1 MAQKRRLWIPREAR
15 CSAPS
20 WATAR
25 KEDQR
30 VGEAQAAAHN
40 MRCSALQPLAPATR
54 AAAHQMGA
62 AARPAC
68 VAAATRAAAH
78 QMGAAARRACVA
90 AATRAAAHQ
99 MGAAAR
105 PLDVT
110 RCSAP
115 MGAAAR
121 PSPLLCQK
129 TQAAARFGAGCSAPR
144 PKNARCS
151 A

>member
-1 MAQKRRLWIPREAR
+1 VKEDFVAQKRRLWIPREAR

-62 AARPAC
+62 AARP
-68 VAAATRAAAH
+68 
-78 QMGAAARRACVA
+78 
-90 AATRAAAHQ
+90 
-99 MGAAAR
+99 
-105 PLDVT
+105 LDAT

-115 MGAAAR
+115 QSASL
-121 PSPLLCQK
+121 PK
-129 TQAAARFGAGCSAPR
+129 DAGCSAFWR
-144 PKNARCS
+144 RLQRA
-151 A
+151 